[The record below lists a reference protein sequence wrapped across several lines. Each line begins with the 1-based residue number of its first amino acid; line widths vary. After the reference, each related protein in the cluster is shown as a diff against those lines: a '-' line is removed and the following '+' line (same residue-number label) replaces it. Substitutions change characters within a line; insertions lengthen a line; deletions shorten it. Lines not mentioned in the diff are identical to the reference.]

1 MLKDDLHSTAYTHND
16 PHELENP
23 KRSQLLPL
31 VSPWQANGWRGSD
44 GLTFSPLTPSLP
56 PYTSH
61 DIGQPTESRL
71 AARREGA
78 LAPSPA
84 VPNRIPSRGLFPPLP
99 SPRLSPGPLSMA
111 PFPPLSPRLP
121 PLEPSLPLSGS
132 RFAGG
137 ARHAARSTPTRR
149 LRTRN
154 KRRHQD
160 EVKMV
165 HTSPPLWFFPSFI
178 YFAPQVILG
187 SLVF

>member
-1 MLKDDLHSTAYTHND
+1 MIYIALIYNE

-71 AARREGA
+71 AARREGT

-84 VPNRIPSRGLFPPLP
+84 VPIGSPLAASFPLSPLLAFLLARSLWPLFPLFPPACL
-99 SPRLSPGPLSMA
+99 
-111 PFPPLSPRLP
+111 PLSPP
-121 PLEPSLPLSGS
+121 
-132 RFAGG
+132 
-137 ARHAARSTPTRR
+137 
-149 LRTRN
+149 
-154 KRRHQD
+154 
-160 EVKMV
+160 
-165 HTSPPLWFFPSFI
+165 FPSVGHDSPEEQDMQRGRLQQEDSGRGTRGGI
-178 YFAPQVILG
+178 RMR
-187 SLVF
+187 